1 MLEYSVAMNQMDE
14 ELSFILSARRQQ
26 TGLTWQPIHARREEL
41 ICEVKV
47 RRQGPSSKDCYTNY
61 NTGTF

>member
-26 TGLTWQPIHARREEL
+26 TGLTWQPSVRAEGGIDSEVSEERVL
-41 ICEVKV
+41 QKI
-47 RRQGPSSKDCYTNY
+47 CYTNY
-61 NTGTF
+61 NTGTV